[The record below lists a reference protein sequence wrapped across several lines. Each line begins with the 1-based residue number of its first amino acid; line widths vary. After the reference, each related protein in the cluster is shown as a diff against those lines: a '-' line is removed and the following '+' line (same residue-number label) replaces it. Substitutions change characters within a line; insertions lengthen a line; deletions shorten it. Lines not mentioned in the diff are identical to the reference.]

1 MIHLNNI
8 QEQRFTG
15 ATLQEI
21 SFSTSIQLVSGTRYD
36 YYNDNLKPV
45 QKKNF
50 S

>member
-15 ATLQEI
+15 ASLQEI
-21 SFSTSIQLVSGTRYD
+21 AISTSIQPVSGERYD
-36 YYNDNLKPV
+36 YNDNLKPA